1 MSNST
6 SRSVLAVAVHLAL
19 GSSLSAMAA
28 FFWVQ
33 SMLRDAGERRLLFDL
48 DVAIQKLNRDTATH
62 PAMVELVGVYHN
74 LLRRWAEV

>member
-1 MSNST
+1 MRNDT
-6 SRSVLAVAVHLAL
+6 SRLQ
-19 GSSLSAMAA
+19 
-28 FFWVQ
+28 VQ

-48 DVAIQKLNRDTATH
+48 DVVIQKLNRDTATH